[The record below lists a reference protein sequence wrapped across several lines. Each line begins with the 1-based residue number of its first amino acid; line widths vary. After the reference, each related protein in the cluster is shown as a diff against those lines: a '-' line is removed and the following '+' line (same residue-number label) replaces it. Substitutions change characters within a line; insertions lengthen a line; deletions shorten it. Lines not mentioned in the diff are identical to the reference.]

1 MEFCT
6 MEGPLSV
13 TLANICLVR
22 TEKNVVT
29 PSKPLLY

>member
-13 TLANICLVR
+13 TLANICMVR
-22 TEKNVVT
+22 TEKNVT